1 MRAVVE
7 VHGDRPEIPH
17 LKIKICKGKEDL
29 TIKVSLSLYPFYV
42 VDEVIEICACR
53 FFLKEMKNCC
63 FNPNQP

>member
-53 FFLKEMKNCC
+53 FFFKRNEELL
-63 FNPNQP
+63 FQP